1 MSPEEEQTRGHKAQR
16 VLKDEMYQ
24 EAYTEI
30 QARLVGLLAQAEI
43 IGEQRERLNNLLIAH
58 NKVKQY
64 MEQVLLGGKMA
75 AEQIER
81 DRTLKERMLRM
92 VS

>member
-1 MSPEEEQTRGHKAQR
+1 MSPEEEVTRGHKAGR
-16 VLKDEMYQ
+16 VLKDDMYI
-24 EAYTEI
+24 EAFAVI
-30 QARLVGLLAQAEI
+30 QDRIVSMLAQSETT
-43 IGEQRERLNNLLIAH
+43 GEQRERLNAHLVAH

-81 DRTLKERMLRM
+81 ERTLADRILRR
-92 VS
+92 V

>member
-16 VLKDEMYQ
+16 VLKDDMYI
-24 EAYTEI
+24 EAFETI
-30 QARLVGLLAQAEI
+30 QSRIVGLLAQSETT
-43 IGEQRERLNNLLIAH
+43 GEQRERLNALLVAH

-64 MEQVLLGGKMA
+64 MEQVVLGGKMA

-81 DRTLKERMLRM
+81 ERTLKERMLRM

>member
-1 MSPEEEQTRGHKAQR
+1 
-16 VLKDEMYQ
+16 MYV
-24 EAYTEI
+24 EAYAVIETRI
-30 QARLVGLLAQAEI
+30 VGLLAQSEI
-43 IGEQRERLNNLLIAH
+43 VGEQRERLNALLVAH

-64 MEQVLLGGKMA
+64 MEQVVLGGKMA

-81 DRTLKERMLRM
+81 ERTLKERMLRM

>member
-1 MSPEEEQTRGHKAQR
+1 MSPEEERARGHKADR
-16 VLKDEMYQ
+16 VLKDDMYI
-24 EAYTEI
+24 EAFAVI
-30 QARLVGLLAQAEI
+30 QDRIVSMLAQSETT
-43 IGEQRERLNNLLIAH
+43 GEQRERLNNLLVAH

-81 DRTLKERMLRM
+81 ERTLADRILRRA
-92 VS
+92 